1 MRIVSIRRALLAFG
15 ACLAIAGCQGF
26 GINEP
31 TPPYLES
38 VEEFLDGTLEVGSS
52 VVVAFE
58 VPKVEYVQITL
69 VGIFTSDPL
78 KPLDVPLSMKLGQFA
93 ETGCSNMITTTAT
106 PAFAAHQGVVLNP
119 SSYCIEV
126 SDPGT
131 LTEAVYVKV
140 RVVHPAPVAVG
151 QPGTVSASSVM
162 TVGGRASRSFDA
174 TVPGAAMITLTD
186 LQPNVEAGL
195 GLGLQQ
201 EGGFGCLLTQVIK
214 ATPRSTPHF
223 TRQFD
228 PGTYCV
234 EVFDIGNFTRN
245 TTYTLRVQHP

>member
-15 ACLAIAGCQGF
+15 ACLAIAGCQGL

-31 TPPYLES
+31 TPPDLES
-38 VEEFLDGTLEVGSS
+38 AEELLDGRLEVGSS
-52 VVVAFE
+52 VVVVFD
-58 VPKVEYVQITL
+58 VLKVEYAQITL
-69 VGIFTSDPL
+69 LGIFTADPL
-78 KPLDVPLSMKLGQFA
+78 KPLDVPLTMKLGQFV
-93 ETGCSNMITTTAT
+93 ETGCSNMITTTVS

-119 SSYCIEV
+119 STYCVEV

-131 LTEAVYVKV
+131 LTEAVNLIV
-140 RVVHPAPVAVG
+140 RVVHPAPVTMG
-151 QPGTVSASSVM
+151 QPGTVSASSVI
-162 TVGGRASRSFDA
+162 TIGGRASRSFDA
-174 TVPGAAMITLTD
+174 TVPGTAMITLTD
-186 LQPNVEAGL
+186 LQPNVETGL

-201 EGGFGCLLTQVIK
+201 SGGFGCLLTQVIK
-214 ATPRSTPHF
+214 ATPSSTPHF

-245 TTYTLRVQHP
+245 TTYSLRVQHP